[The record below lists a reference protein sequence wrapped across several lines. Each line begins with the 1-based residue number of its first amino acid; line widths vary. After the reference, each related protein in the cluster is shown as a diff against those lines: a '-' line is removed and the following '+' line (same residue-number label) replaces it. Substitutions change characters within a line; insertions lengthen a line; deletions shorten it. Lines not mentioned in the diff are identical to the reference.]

1 MVDILIRLVRSTF
14 YTQVSGSSLPNTAE
28 FLDTRF
34 VSLLARTFHKFK
46 KAMSKDA
53 YVFPKALVDSLLK
66 GCSSGNAASRFYI
79 PYNVDK
85 KHWIGLCVDF
95 FSNKVYVL
103 DSNTSL
109 RTDAA
114 LTRDLQHISHM
125 FPHLLKR
132 CGLLEVP
139 VGKPLILERVK
150 GLAQNPITADAAMT
164 AALLIQTHALF
175 GTDTCR
181 CITPSILPDEAKRAA
196 VMIYEFYAKL

>member
-1 MVDILIRLVRSTF
+1 MVDIIIRLVRSTF

-34 VSLLARTFHKFK
+34 VSLLARTYHKFR

-53 YVFPKALVDSLLK
+53 YVFPKALVDCLLK

-114 LTRDLQHISHM
+114 LTHDLQHISLM

-150 GLAQNPITADAAMT
+150 GLAQNPISADAAMT